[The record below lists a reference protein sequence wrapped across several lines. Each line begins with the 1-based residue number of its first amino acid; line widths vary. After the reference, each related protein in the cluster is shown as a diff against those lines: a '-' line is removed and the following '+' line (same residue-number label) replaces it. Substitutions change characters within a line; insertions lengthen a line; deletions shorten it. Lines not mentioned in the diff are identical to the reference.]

1 MNMVRE
7 WSKCFKVFVSTQ
19 TDSTQ
24 TEEDTAKR
32 LMNDA
37 NISESKVSGRT
48 VGRFLN
54 SKGY

>member
-1 MNMVRE
+1 MVRE